1 MQKPTWPDR
10 ERALF
15 LGRKARAYGVHVLT
29 ASGIIFAFLAMAE
42 LFNPTPDP
50 RWVFIWLLAAVIIDA
65 TDGPLARLW
74 NVKAR
79 APRFGGR
86 TIDEIVDYLTFT
98 FIPLLMVWRM
108 EWVSDP
114 AAVWVVLAMGASLFG
129 FSNAD
134 AKQAAKGFFM
144 GFPSYWN
151 VVAFYAGILATEYA
165 MGADVVVVLIVV
177 LAVLTI
183 VPVRFVYPN
192 HAPKPW
198 RAILVGAGILWTAL
212 LLAMLPSYPELPGW
226 GDAWVLWVS
235 LFYPVLY
242 VGLSA
247 VLDVKDRR
255 KEAPMQGGATA
266 E

>member
-1 MQKPTWPDR
+1 M
-10 ERALF
+10 
-15 LGRKARAYGVHVLT
+15 GRKARAYSVHVLT
-29 ASGIIFAFLAMAE
+29 ASGIIFAFLATAE
-42 LFNPTPDP
+42 LFNPEPDP
-50 RWVFIWLLAAVIIDA
+50 RWVFIWLLASVIIDA
-65 TDGPLARLW
+65 ADGPLARLW
-74 NVKAR
+74 NVEMR

-98 FIPLLMVWRM
+98 FIPLLLIWRM

-114 AAVWVVLAMGASLFG
+114 AAVWIVLAMGASLFG

-151 VVAFYAGILATEYA
+151 VVAFYAGIAATEYA
-165 MGADVVVVLIVV
+165 IGTDLVVVLLVT

-198 RAILVGAGILWTAL
+198 RAILIGTGVLWTGL
-212 LLAMLPSYPELPGW
+212 LLAMLPSYPELPSW
-226 GDAWVLWVS
+226 GGSWALWVS
-235 LFYPVLY
+235 LLYPAFYIV
-242 VGLSA
+242 LSA
-247 VLDVKDRR
+247 VLDVQDRR
-255 KEAPMQGGATA
+255 KEARMQEGPTGG
-266 E
+266 